1 MTFNYTPLTE
11 SQRLKDMYPKVNE
24 MGKYLKEE
32 VNLSDLKTVS
42 YPDLNNVLNFI
53 QDSGDYFVTQAR
65 NTPQGVSNTGFL
77 HLDKKGSTYYKLYY
91 APSNTNKLFVKTY
104 YNGTVYD
111 WVSFKLD
118 EGTLYDSGNTINV
131 KDLTESTTQFATLI
145 NPPKSNLNTGWINY
159 KESKNGT
166 SALAEFNPINSTST
180 FKMIRKLPNQDQRQ
194 NLLRDSLFTL
204 PMTDVSN
211 IRTDYIDNNTAF
223 WGFTD
228 NASISPVKYTGENTV
243 QLDDSSETFP
253 AVISKRFRLGDELYV
268 GDTITMSVYLK
279 VNDPNLLNGNFPYFE
294 IAGYDNVYQ
303 TNNPYTGGRREV
315 NYYELSTEWKKF
327 SFTFTLQYYNQE
339 YSRDRV
345 NYISALLRFNC
356 SNSRNNGAIVYY
368 ALPKLEKSSVVT
380 PFITH
385 MYDKR
390 KYDEIWSNWIET
402 TSKDEL
408 QTHSVVDANN
418 NDYYKYVWNYQ
429 TANGKSLQQLAMTVP
444 QGFYTFYCEGTISG
458 TPKSKTIQ
466 GTIQVSYRDNNIQS
480 SNKIIQMDFNDLKG
494 KKYSMSYNKYDTGW
508 QTTKIQMNSYSLWEG
523 ELDLALDGA
532 ITLTDSLDN
541 YDFIDVIYWTKSAG
555 HSTTRRFPANTDNIT
570 IRDFNMVNNN
580 NSASMDFFEGY
591 CDVTDKKIVTPR
603 MSKTNSIDGN
613 RNTISVGQFNQRGN
627 IQILRIVGLT
637 QY

>member
-32 VNLSDLKTVS
+32 VNLSDLKTIS

-65 NTPQGVSNTGFL
+65 NTPQGVSNIGFL

-104 YNGTVYD
+104 YNDTVYD

-131 KDLTESTTQFATLI
+131 KNLTESTTQFATLI

-180 FKMIRKLPNQDQRQ
+180 FKMIRKLPRQDQQ
-194 NLLRDSLFTL
+194 PNLLRDSLFTL
-204 PMTDVSN
+204 PMTDVAN
-211 IRTDYIDNNTAF
+211 IRTDYIDNTSF
-223 WGFTD
+223 WGFTN
-228 NASISPVKYTGENTV
+228 NASTSTVRYMGENTI
-243 QLDDSSETFP
+243 QLDDGGESYPT
-253 AVISKRFRLGDELYV
+253 VMSKRFRIGDELYV
-268 GDTITMSVYLK
+268 GDTVTMSVYIK

-294 IAGYDNVYQ
+294 IAGYNYVYQ
-303 TNNPYTGGRREV
+303 DNNPYTGGRREV

-327 SFTFTLQYYNQE
+327 SFTFTLQSYNQE
-339 YSRDRV
+339 YSNDRV

-356 SNSRNNGAIVYY
+356 SNSTNNGAIVYY
-368 ALPKLEKSSVVT
+368 ALPKLEKSYSVT

-385 MYDKR
+385 TYDKR

-408 QTHSVVDANN
+408 QSHSSVDTYS
-418 NDYYKYVWNYQ
+418 NDYYKYVWDYQ
-429 TANGKSLQQLAMTVP
+429 SSNGRSLQQLAMSVP
-444 QGFYTFYCEGTISG
+444 QGFYTFYCDGSISG
-458 TPKSKTIQ
+458 TPSNKTIQ
-466 GTIQVSYRDNNIQS
+466 GTIQVAYKNNNINTT
-480 SNKIIQMDFNDLKG
+480 NKVIQMDFSDTKG
-494 KKYSMSYNKYDTGW
+494 KKYSLTYNKDNNGW
-508 QTTKIQMNSYSLWEG
+508 QDMKVQMASNSLWKG
-523 ELDLALDGA
+523 TLDLASGKTVNLS
-532 ITLTDSLDN
+532 DSLDN
-541 YDFIDVIYWTKSAG
+541 YDFIDVVYWTRSSG
-555 HSTTRRFPANTDNIT
+555 HNATRRFPTTTSSIV
-570 IRDFNMVNNN
+570 IRDFNLVNDGS
-580 NSASMDFFEGY
+580 NSSVDFFEGY
-591 CDVTDKKIVTPR
+591 CDITDKINVTAK
-603 MSKTNSIDGN
+603 MSKTINLDGN
-613 RNTISVGQFNQRGN
+613 RNTTTVAQFNQTGH
-627 IQILRIVGLT
+627 IEVLRVIGLT
-637 QY
+637 YI